1 MMPKTYGKREKV
13 KNAMNKKERITKMR
27 QLLLAWYEKA
37 KRDLPWRKTRDPYAI
52 LVSEVMLQ
60 QTQVDR
66 VMPKWHA
73 WLGEFPTWAALA
85 HAKTA
90 DVLRAWSGLGY
101 NRRALMLQR
110 LAVEVERQ
118 GELPQNEE
126 AMRELPGI
134 GPYTAGAVAAF
145 AFRIPG
151 SAPVDTNIDR
161 VLRRVFGAQ
170 QASTKEVA
178 ALAREVVP
186 DDVASWNHA
195 LMDLGASKCTA
206 RKSQCETCPLKEICA
221 SYPCAGDDIVK
232 VKQKKFEGS
241 DRMYRGRLLRA
252 LHKNGVLRRNEV
264 GLAIDLLS
272 DEERIDRILAGL
284 AKDGFIT
291 LHAQGTISIAEENE

>member
-1 MMPKTYGKREKV
+1 
-13 KNAMNKKERITKMR
+13 MNRQERITKMR
-27 QLLLAWYEKA
+27 KLLFGWYAKA

-52 LVSEVMLQ
+52 VLSEVMLQ

-66 VMPKWHA
+66 VMPKWTA
-73 WLGEFPTWAALA
+73 WLELFPTWTALA
-85 HAKTA
+85 KAKTA
-90 DVLRAWSGLGY
+90 DVLKAWSGLGY
-101 NRRALMLQR
+101 NRRALMLQK
-110 LAVEVERQ
+110 LAIHVEKVGGFPRDEA
-118 GELPQNEE
+118 

-151 SAPVDTNIDR
+151 SAPVDTNINR

-170 QASTKEVA
+170 KESTKEIA
-178 ALAREVVP
+178 ALAREGVP

-206 RKSQCETCPLKEICA
+206 RKPQCATCPLKDICA

-232 VKQKKFEGS
+232 VKQKKFAGS

-252 LHKNGVLRRNEV
+252 LHQNGVLRRNDV
-264 GLAIDLLS
+264 GCYIGLSSVDHLPLDRVLASLV
-272 DEERIDRILAGL
+272 
-284 AKDGFIT
+284 KDNFIT
-291 LHAQGTISIAEENE
+291 IDAQGMIRIAEIRE